1 MFAEILATSRFRI
14 CNFFSKSVDKKWGNI
29 LKKRGQYSK
38 ILSSEEVE
46 AEARNGAKRNVG
58 PKPQPSRRI
67 IFLNI
72 VRVF

>member
-1 MFAEILATSRFRI
+1 MD
-14 CNFFSKSVDKKWGNI
+14 KSVLNLLTKCFWGALKDWGNI

>member
-1 MFAEILATSRFRI
+1 MKYLGKPFLMLILG
-14 CNFFSKSVDKKWGNI
+14 NEWGNI